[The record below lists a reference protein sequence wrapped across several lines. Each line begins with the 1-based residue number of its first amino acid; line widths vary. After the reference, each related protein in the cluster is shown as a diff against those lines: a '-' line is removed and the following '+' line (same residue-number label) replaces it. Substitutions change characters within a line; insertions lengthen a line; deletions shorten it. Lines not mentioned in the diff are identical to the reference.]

1 MKHTLLRHC
10 REAARHS
17 AATPPPFLCVEAAPF
32 IRRAAAH
39 FIALAALALVSAPAG
54 AETMQIA
61 SAADWATFANRVN
74 AGETSLCAT
83 MISDVTLGNDAPR
96 VGDTE
101 SHIWT
106 GSFDGGGH
114 TLMVD
119 WTLSGTAYAAPFA
132 IVSGCSIHDLHI
144 AGSIST
150 DTKYAGG
157 FIGWARPGDSTLERC
172 RSSVAITC
180 TVSGEASCGGFVGRT
195 YWSTYSINFRDCLF
209 DGSLLGQN
217 AEKCGGF
224 AVNASADPNIR
235 LYNCLSAPTAITV
248 SAMNSATFAPS
259 YYPGHTYVTACY
271 YTRTLG
277 TAQGTDASAMSAD
290 ALAAALG
297 SNWTNVNGMVMLT
310 LFTTPPVP
318 PIPAVAGFAYQGAL
332 RDAQGQTLAERS
344 HTIAFRIYGQGAGGE
359 PLWGRSHAVTL
370 DANGLFNAILADDV
384 GDAIDGVASNGLA
397 SVLAANADTTL
408 YVGLTVDD
416 DEAEISPRQKLL
428 AVPYAVWAYDAASA
442 SGDLVAAGAA
452 KSGNLSVSS
461 GLTAA
466 SATATGAVSS
476 GTLAIAGRATVNGD
490 LVVSGAV
497 SGAGTIPIGGIV
509 AWSGSVADIPAGWA
523 LCDGQMAENRR
534 TPDLRNRFVV
544 GAGGEYAVGAT
555 GGEKAHTLTLGEMPS
570 HRHAYKFKGA
580 DLDLSWKDHN
590 YFYNMS
596 DHYSGNGNTKYTDY
610 AGGGEAHE
618 NRPPYYALCYIMRVR

>member
-1 MKHTLLRHC
+1 MSIHRLFHSLVT
-10 REAARHS
+10 RHS
-17 AATPPPFLCVEAAPF
+17 SLVT
-32 IRRAAAH
+32 
-39 FIALAALALVSAPAG
+39 ALAFALVSAPAG

-106 GSFDGGGH
+106 GSFDGAGH
-114 TLMVD
+114 TLTVD
-119 WTLSGTAYAAPFA
+119 WTFSGTAYAAPFA
-132 IVSGCSIHDLHI
+132 IVSGCSIHDLHV

-150 DTKYAGG
+150 DAKYAGG
-157 FIGWARPGDSTLERC
+157 FIGWARPGNTTLERC
-172 RSSVAITC
+172 RCSVAITS
-180 TVSGEASCGGFVGRT
+180 TVSGEAACGGFVGRT
-195 YWSTYSINFRDCLF
+195 YWEIYSINFRDCLF

-217 AEKCGGF
+217 AETCGGF
-224 AVNASADPNIR
+224 AVNAFFTDPNIR
-235 LYNCLSAPTAITV
+235 LYNCLFSPAAITV
-248 SAMNSATFAPS
+248 SVRNSATFAPS
-259 YYPGHTYVTACY
+259 YNSTHTYVTACY

-277 TAQGTDASAMSAD
+277 TAQGIDASAMSAD

-297 SNWTNVNGMVMLT
+297 SNWTNVNGKVMLT
-310 LFTTPPVP
+310 LFTTSPVP
-318 PIPAVAGFAYQGAL
+318 STPAVAGFAYQGAL

-442 SGDLVAAGAA
+442 SGDLAAAGKVKAH
-452 KSGNLSVSS
+452 NVSVSG

-466 SATATGAVSS
+466 SATAAGAVSS

-544 GAGGEYAVGAT
+544 GAGGEYAVSAT

-610 AGGGEAHE
+610 TGGGGAHE

>member
-1 MKHTLLRHC
+1 MSIHRLFHSLVT
-10 REAARHS
+10 RHS
-17 AATPPPFLCVEAAPF
+17 SLVT
-32 IRRAAAH
+32 
-39 FIALAALALVSAPAG
+39 ALAFALVSAPAG

-61 SAADWATFANRVN
+61 SAADW

-106 GSFDGGGH
+106 GSFDGAGH
-114 TLMVD
+114 TLTVN
-119 WTLSGTAYAAPFA
+119 WTFSGTAYAAPFA
-132 IVSGCSIHDLHI
+132 IVSGCSIHDLHV

-150 DTKYAGG
+150 DAKYVGG
-157 FIGWARPGDSTLERC
+157 FIGWARPGNTTLERC
-172 RSSVAITC
+172 RCSVAITS
-180 TVSGEASCGGFVGRT
+180 TVSGEAACGGFVGRT
-195 YWSTYSINFRDCLF
+195 YWEIYSINFRNCLF

-217 AEKCGGF
+217 AETCGGF
-224 AVNASADPNIR
+224 AVNAFFTDPNIR
-235 LYNCLSAPTAITV
+235 LYNCLFSPAAITV
-248 SAMNSATFAPS
+248 SVRNSATFAPS
-259 YYPGHTYVTACY
+259 YNSTHTYVTACY

-277 TAQGTDASAMSAD
+277 TAQGIDASAMSAD

-297 SNWTNVNGMVMLT
+297 SNWTNVNGKVMLT
-310 LFTTPPVP
+310 LFTTSPVP
-318 PIPAVAGFAYQGAL
+318 STPAVAGFAYQGAL

-452 KSGNLSVSS
+452 KSGNLSVSG

-466 SATATGAVSS
+466 SATAAGAVSS

-523 LCDGQMAENRR
+523 LCDGQLAENRR

-544 GAGGEYAVGAT
+544 GAGGEYAVSAT

-610 AGGGEAHE
+610 TGGGGAHE